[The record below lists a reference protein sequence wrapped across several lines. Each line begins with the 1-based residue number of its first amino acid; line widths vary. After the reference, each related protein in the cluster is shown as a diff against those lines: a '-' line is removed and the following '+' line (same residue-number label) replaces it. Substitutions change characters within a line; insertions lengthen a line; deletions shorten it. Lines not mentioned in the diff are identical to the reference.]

1 MKKLPF
7 ILVPLIALLC
17 HTASFADTS
26 GEEMSLEVC
35 NKLYH
40 SLAFEDAIACY
51 KEIAAEKQSAAILYN
66 IGNSYAQ
73 LDQAGYSILYFLRA
87 LSIDPGDS
95 DISGNLA
102 MVKKEN
108 GLFPP
113 EKPVIKH
120 LVNLLTLGQW
130 SILCL
135 LSLAGYLVFSF
146 SRITRKPNYVL
157 EACVI
162 TICIIVFSAG
172 ALAAGVRYKEWHQG
186 VVIENSRLLISP
198 FENGTSIG
206 SIEPGRLVYPH
217 KEHGDYWYVTDETGR
232 KGWLQTEAFET
243 ILPQ

>member
-1 MKKLPF
+1 MKKLPL
-7 ILVPLIALLC
+7 ILVSLIALLC
-17 HTASFADTS
+17 HAASFADTS
-26 GEEMSLEVC
+26 EMPLEVC

-51 KEIAAEKQSAAILYN
+51 EGITTEKQSAAILYN
-66 IGNSYAQ
+66 IGNSFAQ
-73 LDQAGYSILYFLRA
+73 LDQAGYSILYYLRA

-102 MVKKEN
+102 MVKNEH

-113 EKPVIKH
+113 EKPAIKH

-130 SILCL
+130 SMLCL
-135 LSLAGYLVFSF
+135 LSLAGYLVFSC
-146 SRITRKPNYVL
+146 SRITNKKNLLL
-157 EACVI
+157 ETCVI
-162 TICIIVFSAG
+162 TICITVFSAS
-172 ALAAGVRYKEWHQG
+172 ALAAGIRYRDWHQG
-186 VVIENSRLLISP
+186 VVIEDSRLLISP

-206 SIEPGRLVYPH
+206 SIEPGRLIYPH

-232 KGWLQTEAFET
+232 KGWLQTKAFET